1 MPKEYFLLSIP
12 VVLLPSNEFVT
23 RNAKLKKK
31 PCPSISIGR
40 CRFPILPFPY
50 LLPPISVW
58 KRNEEHPKEVA
69 DKRENLIRR
78 KNKHAQIPEIEE

>member
-23 RNAKLKKK
+23 RNAKSTKKNL
-31 PCPSISIGR
+31 SLNIHWQMQIS
-40 CRFPILPFPY
+40 PLPFPY

-69 DKRENLIRR
+69 HKRDKT
-78 KNKHAQIPEIEE
+78 